1 MNLPSL
7 KKIQNILT
15 PYESNVYYSLY
26 NYNRKQRKYMHNKL
40 GTWVGNWVGTWGN
53 NTVSVIHNGKN
64 TKVISYRRKAIKLIM
79 FDKIK
84 TEPHFTKMFLESIH
98 VITSKDLGAIICSPV
113 YEYTLKE
120 YVESNSLLTDSQ
132 ITKCIREIGKCIVH
146 MHSLSCYHNDIKPEN
161 IMCSGGK
168 WILIDFGL
176 TCNWD
181 MINSDKFNMFFY
193 SGTKH
198 YMPPTLCSS
207 YLADLSSLS
216 YLFFLDKEK
225 CFLLKDWYA
234 FCKTCILC
242 FPYYSSEFMIC
253 SKRFVR
259 RVDVSRSDSFR
270 LIQVLYLLI

>member
-1 MNLPSL
+1 MNIPSI

-26 NYNRKQRKYMHNKL
+26 NYNRKRRKHMYNNL
-40 GTWVGNWVGTWGN
+40 GTWGN
-53 NTVSVIHNGKN
+53 NTVLVIHNRKH
-64 TKVISYRRKAIKLIM
+64 TKVISYRKRAIKLII

-84 TEPHFTKMFLESIH
+84 TEPHFTEMFLESIQ

-120 YVESNSLLTDSQ
+120 YVESNSPLTDYQ
-132 ITKCIREIGKCIVH
+132 ITKCIRETGKCMVH

-161 IMCSGGK
+161 IMYFGGK

-176 TCNWD
+176 TCSWD

-198 YMPPTLCSS
+198 YMPPALS
-207 YLADLSSLS
+207 DLSNLS
-216 YLFFLDKEK
+216 YLFFLDFMDKEK

-253 SKRFVR
+253 SKRFLR

>member
-1 MNLPSL
+1 MNLPSI
-7 KKIQNILT
+7 KKIHNILT

-26 NYNRKQRKYMHNKL
+26 IRNKL
-40 GTWVGNWVGTWGN
+40 RNRRKHVYNMLGKWGN
-53 NTVSVIHNGKN
+53 NKISFIYNGTH
-64 TKVISYRRKAIKLIM
+64 TKVILYRGRAIKLIM

-84 TEPHFTKMFLESIH
+84 SEPYFTKMFLESINF
-98 VITSKDLGAIICSPV
+98 IKSTDLGAIISSPV
-113 YEYTLKE
+113 YDYTLKE
-120 YVESNSLLTDSQ
+120 CVESNSPLTDHQ
-132 ITKCIREIGKCIVH
+132 IKKCIREVGKCMVH

-161 IMCSGGK
+161 IMHFDGR

-181 MINSDKFNMFFY
+181 MINSDKFNMLFY

-207 YLADLSSLS
+207 YFTELSSLS

-242 FPYYSSEFMIC
+242 FPYYSSEFIMC
-253 SKRFVR
+253 SKRFIR

-270 LIQVLYLLI
+270 LIQVLYSMISRVTI